1 MIARSVTPRLIQL
14 LQLFPVVCLT
24 GARQTGKTTL
34 ARFLASML
42 PSPMLYL
49 DVERSSDRD
58 KLREAEI
65 FLSAHRDH
73 CVVIDE
79 VQRLPE
85 LFPLL
90 RSLVDED
97 RTDARQGKAGRFLL
111 LGSAAPDVM
120 RQASES
126 LAGRVAYIELSPF
139 LRSEVSDTVSVIE
152 HWNRGGFPNSLLAA
166 DDEASAL
173 WREMFVTSYLERD
186 LAQLGFTFTP
196 ALMQRLWRMLAHY
209 HGSLLNASELGASL
223 GVSAPTVTRYIEILE
238 GAYLLHRLM
247 PFHVNIKKR
256 LVKTPKIYLRDSG
269 VLHSLLNISTFTQL
283 SGHPVCG
290 RSWEG
295 YAIEQILHVLPRGVE
310 AMFYRTH
317 TGAELDM
324 VLVQGQRVIASVE
337 IKYSSAPR
345 LTQGNI
351 IAAEDVQ
358 AEQQYVVIPH
368 GEPYPSAP
376 NRVVSGLDA
385 FLTSIVPHL

>member
-1 MIARSVTPRLIQL
+1 
-14 LQLFPVVCLT
+14 
-24 GARQTGKTTL
+24 
-34 ARFLASML
+34 
-42 PSPMLYL
+42 
-49 DVERSSDRD
+49 
-58 KLREAEI
+58 
-65 FLSAHRDH
+65 
-73 CVVIDE
+73 
-79 VQRLPE
+79 
-85 LFPLL
+85 
-90 RSLVDED
+90 
-97 RTDARQGKAGRFLL
+97 
-111 LGSAAPDVM
+111 M

-126 LAGRVAYIELSPF
+126 LAGCVAYIELSPF

-186 LAQLGFTFTP
+186 LAQLGFSFTP

-209 HGSLLNASELGASL
+209 HGSLLNASELGGSL

-247 PFHVNIKKR
+247 PFHINIKKR

-269 VLHSLLNISTFTQL
+269 ILHSLLNISTFTEL
-283 SGHPVCG
+283 SGHPICG
-290 RSWEG
+290 RSWES
-295 YAIEQILHVLPRGVE
+295 YAIEQILHVLPRGTE
-310 AMFYRTH
+310 AMFYLTH
-317 TGAELDM
+317 TGAELDL
-324 VLVQGQRVIASVE
+324 VLVQGQRVVASVE

-345 LTQGNI
+345 LTQENI

-385 FLTSIVPHL
+385 FLTSIVPQL